1 MRAALDRLYL
11 VSGWLAALCLLTIA
25 GMVGVQLVGRI
36 VDGAMRLAGAQP
48 YGFLVEGL
56 AEIAGYLLVASSL
69 LALAPTLR
77 AGGHIRITMLLGVLG
92 PRARWLFE
100 LGAFAATLV
109 FAAYMTWRL
118 VLLSIDSWRFNE
130 VSHGLVPLPLAY
142 PQAAMSIGVAIFT
155 VSLLD
160 ELVAVARS
168 GRPSF
173 TASEDAITL
182 GKEG

>member
-1 MRAALDRLYL
+1 MRATLDRLYL
-11 VSGWLAALCLLTIA
+11 ISGWMAALCLVIIA
-25 GMVGVQLVGRI
+25 GMVGVQLIGRI
-36 VDGAMRLAGAQP
+36 VDGLLRLLGTQP

-69 LALAPTLR
+69 LALAPTLK
-77 AGGHIRITMLLGVLG
+77 AGAHIRITMLLGALG
-92 PRARWLFE
+92 PRARWVFE
-100 LGAFAATLV
+100 LGAFTATLG
-109 FAAYMTWRL
+109 FSAYMTWRL
-118 VLLSIDSWRFNE
+118 VLLAIDSWRFNE

-142 PQAAMSIGVAIFT
+142 PQVAMAIGLAVFT
-155 VSLLD
+155 ISLLD
-160 ELVAVARS
+160 ELVTVATS